1 MKKKVRLDKIQN
13 FCSGKKNNN
22 TCWKMK
28 KKKIDWE
35 KHLLIKYL
43 TKTLHSQRTLRT
55 EKKNKQSSQKLAKFL
70 NIHFIKAVLNCKK
83 KKI

>member
-28 KKKIDWE
+28 KKKNRLGETFANQISNKDLALP
-35 KHLLIKYL
+35 KN
-43 TKTLHSQRTLRT
+43 SQ
-55 EKKNKQSSQKLAKFL
+55 N
-70 NIHFIKAVLNCKK
+70 
-83 KKI
+83 